1 MSGGGAGLMSGGGA
15 SMRSGTPGGRGTSG
29 FRGCSIMPGVV
40 QPAGRGRTAGAPRI
54 AELMLGPLFHAWER
68 YLASIAKDR
77 KVRPFEWGLEW
88 LSPNGREG
96 AVNPEEHL
104 QRWVADVMSDT
115 RAFFHAPPTR
125 EYDFEPAPA
134 GSHKGEAGTLRFP
147 SAFVTPHPENNTVRA
162 RWFPAGSFSSAGRV
176 PRPARGS
183 GAGGGIGPARA
194 VVVLPQWNSDRDA
207 HIGLSRLLAR
217 CGISALRLSLPYH
230 DDRMPPELTRADY
243 IVSSNIARTVQVC
256 RQAVLDSK
264 RAIDWLALQGY
275 DRIGMLGTSLGSC
288 LAMLTT
294 AHEPRIRAQ
303 ALNHVS
309 PWFADV
315 VWRGLSTRHVRQG
328 LDGHLELPH
337 LRDLWRPISPF
348 SYLDQVRHA
357 RTLLV
362 YARYDLTFPV
372 DLSRTLVQ
380 EFRERNLP
388 HEVSVLPCGHY
399 STGVAPFKFL
409 DGYVLTQFL
418 RRNL

>member
-1 MSGGGAGLMSGGGA
+1 ML
-15 SMRSGTPGGRGTSG
+15 
-29 FRGCSIMPGVV
+29 
-40 QPAGRGRTAGAPRI
+40 APF
-54 AELMLGPLFHAWER
+54 FHAWER
-68 YLASIAKDR
+68 YLASISKDR

-88 LSPNGREG
+88 LSRNGEG
-96 AVNPEEHL
+96 AADRPGNPQVNPDEHL

-115 RAFFHAPPTR
+115 RAFFHAPPTS
-125 EYDFEPAPA
+125 EYEFEPASP
-134 GSHKGEAGTLRFP
+134 GSHKEEAGTLRFP
-147 SAFVTPHPENNTVRA
+147 SAFVTPHAENNTVHA

-176 PRPARGS
+176 PRPVRRSGREGGS
-183 GAGGGIGPARA
+183 GPARA
-194 VVVLPQWNSDRDA
+194 VVVLPQWNSDRGA

-264 RAIDWLALQGY
+264 RAIDWLVRQGY
-275 DRIGMLGTSLGSC
+275 ERIGMLGTSLGSC

-315 VWRGLSTRHVRQG
+315 VWRGLSTRHVREG
-328 LDGHLELPH
+328 LDGHLELPQ

-380 EFRERNLP
+380 EFSDRNLP

-399 STGVAPFKFL
+399 STGLAPFKFL